1 MYYKMLYCIAASFI
15 FLFFYF
21 IIAVILEP
29 EVENWVCLSSKKG
42 DMLWVKC
49 VSTLDRSF
57 EFPYKLLEDKE
68 GEEWT

>member
-1 MYYKMLYCIAASFI
+1 MSNKILYWGSALFI
-15 FLFFYF
+15 FLVFSFIAAVFF
-21 IIAVILEP
+21 EP
-29 EVENWVCLSSKKG
+29 EAENWVCLSSRKG